1 MGDWKRAVCYT
12 IFSFVFFCLYS
23 GFSTV
28 WGQEEEEINP
38 KKLFEYHCATCHGEN
53 GKGTKRGRE
62 LKAPDLADS
71 DWQAQKKDEEILNSI
86 INGKNKMP
94 RWSDKLKPEEIQA
107 LAGYVRKLVPKK
119 RT

>member
-38 KKLFEYHCATCHGEN
+38 KK
-53 GKGTKRGRE
+53 
-62 LKAPDLADS
+62 
-71 DWQAQKKDEEILNSI
+71 I
-86 INGKNKMP
+86 I
-94 RWSDKLKPEEIQA
+94 
-107 LAGYVRKLVPKK
+107 
-119 RT
+119 